1 MSIGF
6 TELLLILAVA
16 ALLFGGRRIAQL
28 GTELGKTAG
37 HLKRSAQK
45 RAEEQTEG
53 EAEGGQAKPEK
64 PVLVELVETAREVK
78 DLTDRARK
86 FPLN

>member
-6 TELLLILAVA
+6 TELLLIAAVA
-16 ALLFGGRRIAQL
+16 ALLFGGRNIARL

-45 RAEEQTEG
+45 RAEGSDDGEG
-53 EAEGGQAKPEK
+53 EGEHPKREK
-64 PVLVELVETAREVK
+64 PMLVEIVEAAREV
-78 DLTDRARK
+78 
-86 FPLN
+86 

>member
-6 TELLLILAVA
+6 TELLLIAAVA

-37 HLKRSAQK
+37 HLKRGAQR
-45 RAEEQTEG
+45 RAEESEDGEDG
-53 EAEGGQAKPEK
+53 EAKPKAEK
-64 PVLVELVETAREVK
+64 PVLVELVEAAREVK
-78 DLTDRARK
+78 NATDKVRK
-86 FPLN
+86 FPLG

>member
-6 TELLLILAVA
+6 TELLLIAAIA
-16 ALLFGGRRIAQL
+16 ALLFGGRKIARL

-45 RAEEQTEG
+45 RAEESEAGEG
-53 EAEGGQAKPEK
+53 EDGSPKREK
-64 PVLVELVETAREVK
+64 PVLVEIVEAAREVK
-78 DLTDRARK
+78 NMTDKARK
-86 FPLN
+86 FPFN

>member
-6 TELLLILAVA
+6 TELLLIAAVA
-16 ALLFGGRRIAQL
+16 ALLFGGRKIARL

-45 RAEEQTEG
+45 RAEATDEDEG
-53 EAEGGQAKPEK
+53 EEGEPKREK
-64 PVLVELVETAREVK
+64 PVLVEIVEAAREVK
-78 DLTDRARK
+78 NVTDKVRK
-86 FPLN
+86 FPLS